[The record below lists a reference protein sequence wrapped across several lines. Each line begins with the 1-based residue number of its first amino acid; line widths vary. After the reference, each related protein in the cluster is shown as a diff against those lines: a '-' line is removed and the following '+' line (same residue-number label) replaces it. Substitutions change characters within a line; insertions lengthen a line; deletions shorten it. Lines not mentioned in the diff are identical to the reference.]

1 MKSSRRIKRMD
12 KARKRS
18 KFVTKMNLTSLMD
31 VFTILVFFLLVNSGA
46 ADPLESPKDVTLPE
60 SRAESKPKET
70 VVIYVSPETVVVQ
83 GQPVAMVADI
93 LAAPRED
100 VAAIRD
106 RLAAI
111 KGQIIG
117 PNTQQVAGSQEVTI
131 MADKSIPFS
140 VVKQIMST
148 CTSEGYGNISLA
160 VVQKD
165 AQVAAI

>member
-12 KARKRS
+12 KTRKRS

-46 ADPLESPKDVTLPE
+46 ADPLESPKDVKLPE
-60 SRAESKPKET
+60 SRAECKPKET
-70 VVIYVSPETVVVQ
+70 VVIYISPET
-83 GQPVAMVADI
+83 
-93 LAAPRED
+93 
-100 VAAIRD
+100 
-106 RLAAI
+106 
-111 KGQIIG
+111 G

-140 VVKQIMST
+140 VVKRIMST